1 MKKTTQVF
9 AYLIIS
15 LLSFSTTW
23 AQNKSKTLAKRPALV
38 VGIVVDQM
46 RYDYLYKYQDRYS
59 DNGFKRLM
67 REGLNCQD
75 NHYNYAP
82 TVTAAGHASVYTGTV
97 PAVHGIVGN
106 DWTDV
111 ATGKKVYCTE
121 DSTVTTVGTTGK
133 TGFMSPKNLWTS
145 TITDQL
151 RISQNFRSKTI
162 AIALKDRGAILPGG
176 HTANGSYWYDSK
188 EGRWITSTFYMKE
201 LPSWVQKFNAEE
213 KALKY
218 VKQGWNTLYP
228 IDTYV
233 QSAEDNLPFEG
244 KLPSEKTPTFPHALE
259 GPNPLEIIRSTPY
272 GNSITKDFALKA
284 IEEEKLGQN
293 NNTDFLAVSF
303 SSTDYVGHAF
313 GPQSIELEDTYLR
326 LDRDIAELLS
336 YLDKQFGKDRVL
348 VFLTADHAVAEVPG
362 YLQSKKMPGGVFE
375 ANKALTEAKS
385 ALQKEFGSDKL
396 IIGSENSQLYID
408 HSLVEKL
415 AINRKKLHQVILAA
429 YSKIEGTSTIIDMQ
443 DVANSTLIQP
453 YKDLVTNGYNP
464 ARSGDFM
471 ILLKPQWF
479 MGGKTGTTHSTLYA
493 YDTHVPLLFYGWKVK
508 PQELSSRTSISDI
521 STTLANWLGC
531 MEPSGSIGK
540 IIPIAK

>member
-396 IIGSENSQLYID
+396 IIGSENSQFYID

>member
-15 LLSFSTTW
+15 VLSISTAW
-23 AQNKSKTLAKRPALV
+23 AQNKTKTLAKRPALV

-111 ATGKKVYCTE
+111 ASSKKVYCTD

-151 RISQNFRSKTI
+151 RMAQNFHSKTI

-176 HTANGSYWYDSK
+176 HTANGAYWYDSK

-201 LPSWVQKFNAEE
+201 LPAWVQKFNAEE
-213 KALKY
+213 KALTY

-228 IDTYV
+228 IETYV

-284 IEEEKLGQN
+284 IEEEKLGQSN
-293 NNTDFLAVSF
+293 STDFLAVSF

-326 LDRDIAELLS
+326 LDRDIAELLT
-336 YLDKQFGKDRVL
+336 YLDKKFGKDRVL

-362 YLQSKKMPGGVFE
+362 YLHSKKMPGGVFE
-375 ANKALTEAKS
+375 AGKALTEAKI

-396 IIGSENSQLYID
+396 IVGSENSQLYID
-408 HSLVEKL
+408 HALLEKL
-415 AINRKKLHQVILAA
+415 AINRKKLHQVISTA
-429 YSKIEGTSTIIDMQ
+429 YSKIEGTSTIVDMQ
-443 DVANSTLIQP
+443 DIANSTLIQP
-453 YKDLVTNGYNP
+453 YKELVSNGYHP

-508 PQELSSRTSISDI
+508 PQEISSRTSISDI

-540 IIPIAK
+540 IIPMAK